1 MNRYLSVFLK
11 VIFIS
16 ISQADTASDTLYYIF
31 DSIDVY
37 STSQKH
43 SSPLS
48 LHVIKSD
55 DLTVDKN
62 KQTIN
67 KSLYFVPGLT
77 VMNDNNFAQDIRI
90 SIRGVGTRSSF
101 GV

>member
-1 MNRYLSVFLK
+1 MSKYISIFLQ

-16 ISQADTASDTLYYIF
+16 FSRADSGSDTLYYIF

-55 DLTVDKN
+55 DLAVDKN

-67 KSLYFVPGLT
+67 K
-77 VMNDNNFAQDIRI
+77 
-90 SIRGVGTRSSF
+90 
-101 GV
+101 